1 VAREDKKPKAKKG
14 NKPSSPGPRAYSKG
28 VDLVKGPRARL
39 HTESAEGRPLISFQ
53 YADRQYDGEWS
64 WPTGEEAHV
73 VLDALIEFSKSTW
86 AELATQQTGPP
97 HKRRPKHHS
106 EPLGALCK
114 EAQGRLSDL
123 HLDEIVE
130 EELFR
135 FRLTGTGRLWGI
147 KIGHVF
153 YVLWWDRDHKVR
165 PL

>member
-1 VAREDKKPKAKKG
+1 
-14 NKPSSPGPRAYSKG
+14 
-28 VDLVKGPRARL
+28 
-39 HTESAEGRPLISFQ
+39 LISFQ

-64 WPTGEEAHV
+64 WPTGDEAQV
-73 VLDALIEFSKSTW
+73 VLDAMIEFSKSTW
-86 AELATQQTGPP
+86 AELVTQQTGPP

-106 EPLGALCK
+106 EGLGALCK
-114 EAQGRLSDL
+114 EAQERLSEL
-123 HLDEIVE
+123 HLDEVVE